1 MLVLT
6 LILSLNI
13 NLHKVSFYSDPFH
26 GRQTANGEVYD
37 KNKLTCAALSN
48 YKFKDKLRVT
58 NLNNNKS
65 VVVVVN
71 DRGGFAKYGRTLD
84 LSEAAFKK
92 IGNLKKG
99 VLTVKIERL

>member
-1 MLVLT
+1 MINIVLV
-6 LILSLNI
+6 ILALNTS
-13 NLHKVSFYSDPFH
+13 HKVSFYSDPFH
-26 GRQTANGEVYD
+26 GRRTANGEVYD
-37 KNKLTCAALSN
+37 KNKLTCAALSS

-58 NLNNNKS
+58 NLNNNHS

-71 DRGGFAKYGRTLD
+71 DRGKFAKYGRTLD

>member
-1 MLVLT
+1 M
-6 LILSLNI
+6 I
-13 NLHKVSFYSDPFH
+13 NLLMVFLALNTSHKVSFYSDPFH
-26 GRQTANGEVYD
+26 GRKTANGEVYD

-58 NLNNNKS
+58 NLRNNKS

-71 DRGGFAKYGRTLD
+71 DRGKFAKYGRTLD

-99 VLTVKIERL
+99 VLTVKIEIL

>member
-1 MLVLT
+1 M
-6 LILSLNI
+6 
-13 NLHKVSFYSDPFH
+13 SFYSDPFH
-26 GRQTANGEVYD
+26 GRKTANGEVFD

-48 YKFKDKLRVT
+48 YKFNDKLRVA
-58 NLNNNKS
+58 NLKNNKS
-65 VVVVVN
+65 LVVVVN

-84 LSEAAFKK
+84 LSEAAFKR

>member
-1 MLVLT
+1 MIKLLLV
-6 LILSLNI
+6 ILALNTS
-13 NLHKVSFYSDPFH
+13 HKVSFYSDPFH
-26 GRQTANGEVYD
+26 GRKTANGEVFD
-37 KNKLTCAALSN
+37 KNKLTCAALSS

-58 NLNNNKS
+58 NLKNNKS

-71 DRGGFAKYGRTLD
+71 DRGKFAKYGRTLD

>member
-1 MLVLT
+1 MIK
-6 LILSLNI
+6 ILMVILALNTS
-13 NLHKVSFYSDPFH
+13 HKVSFYSDQFH
-26 GRQTANGEVYD
+26 GRKTANGEVFD

-58 NLNNNKS
+58 NLTNNKS

>member
-1 MLVLT
+1 MIKILLV
-6 LILSLNI
+6 ILALNTS
-13 NLHKVSFYSDPFH
+13 HKVSFYSDPFH
-26 GRQTANGEVYD
+26 GRRTANGEVYD
-37 KNKLTCAALSN
+37 KNKLTCAALSS

-58 NLNNNKS
+58 NLNNNHS

-71 DRGGFAKYGRTLD
+71 DRGKFAKYGRTLD